1 MLSRTFG
8 AKTKITY
15 NVNNVP
21 ELVKNNLACF
31 EGAFLITV
39 LLSVFSSSWRLKVF
53 SVLFFFKS
61 DDTYRAI
68 RV

>member
-21 ELVKNNLACF
+21 ELVKNNEECF
-31 EGAFLITV
+31 EAG
-39 LLSVFSSSWRLKVF
+39 FSYF
-53 SVLFFFKS
+53 IF
-61 DDTYRAI
+61 
-68 RV
+68 